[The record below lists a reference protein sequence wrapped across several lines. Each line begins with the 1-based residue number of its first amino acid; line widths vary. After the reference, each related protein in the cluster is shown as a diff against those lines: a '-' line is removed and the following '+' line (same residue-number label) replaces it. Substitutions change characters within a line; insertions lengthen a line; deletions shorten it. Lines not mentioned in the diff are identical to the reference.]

1 MDFGVSYNARFD
13 SDSDSD
19 SDSIATVIST
29 SSLEDSNESDE
40 GHVMNREEL
49 QLLTVAQLRIKLKAV
64 GLKVSGKK
72 DVLIDRLLNPNLHRK
87 KPQDWRKSKAKA
99 LLKKLLQNKESDI
112 HNMTPR
118 QIYKSHAW
126 YQEYPF
132 ERFKDNLATLQHD
145 VKSNWSLVEE
155 DIKIVREELKNFPQ
169 ANQSCRGYPRW
180 DKHPAKLLLR
190 QDIKDG
196 KYELGTAKEFQE
208 TRDEYRDFPPSVF
221 RSHIHQERRRQR
233 EMPMKVVQRN
243 KKAREKHEQDVNE
256 QEQFWAADERYRKEV
271 EDIVGLMEEF

>member
-1 MDFGVSYNARFD
+1 
-13 SDSDSD
+13 
-19 SDSIATVIST
+19 
-29 SSLEDSNESDE
+29 
-40 GHVMNREEL
+40 
-49 QLLTVAQLRIKLKAV
+49 
-64 GLKVSGKK
+64 
-72 DVLIDRLLNPNLHRK
+72 
-87 KPQDWRKSKAKA
+87 
-99 LLKKLLQNKESDI
+99 
-112 HNMTPR
+112 MTPR

-155 DIKIVREELKNFPQ
+155 DIKILSWVPSL
-169 ANQSCRGYPRW
+169 